1 MYVCICD
8 CLEWYYSNL
17 LVSAEEW
24 KKELAGYLIDYNSLD
39 IKDAIAS
46 GLLILHTYM
55 LNYSMYHFVL

>member
-1 MYVCICD
+1 MYVRICD

-24 KKELAGYLIDYNSLD
+24 KKELAGYLIDYISLD

-46 GLLILHTYM
+46 GLLILRTYV
-55 LNYSMYHFVL
+55 YA